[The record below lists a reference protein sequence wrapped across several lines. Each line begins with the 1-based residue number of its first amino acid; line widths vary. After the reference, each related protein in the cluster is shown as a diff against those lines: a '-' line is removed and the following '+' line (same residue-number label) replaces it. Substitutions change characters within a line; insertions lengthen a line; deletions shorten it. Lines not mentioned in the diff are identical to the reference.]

1 MEFHDKKNSICE
13 IIGHCTLDLSFR
25 QEKSNQ
31 FRRGRN
37 APFLLALI
45 KNESV
50 ECCVV
55 YRVVKKLSTFNFHKI
70 EDGLTL
76 LF

>member
-50 ECCVV
+50 ECCHSS
-55 YRVVKKLSTFNFHKI
+55 YIPGSKKTFNFQ
-70 EDGLTL
+70 LS
-76 LF
+76 

>member
-45 KNESV
+45 KNCHSS
-50 ECCVV
+50 
-55 YRVVKKLSTFNFHKI
+55 YIPGSKKTFNFQ
-70 EDGLTL
+70 LS
-76 LF
+76 